1 MKKTIL
7 VVDYEQKSLDEIQQ
21 VFKDEPFDLLM
32 AFDGIQA
39 LQIFEQKCPD
49 LVMTS
54 ALLPKLN
61 GFELCKKIVSGQH
74 GEVRPVI
81 MFSGIYKAEKYRKEA
96 IIGCGAVDFLE
107 KPLAKWQLL
116 KAVKALFS
124 EIPGSGGGDLLD
136 LNLGGLSTATM
147 GS

>member
-1 MKKTIL
+1 MNKTIL
-7 VVDYEQKSLDEIQQ
+7 VVDYEQKSLDEIRGL
-21 VFKDEPFDLLM
+21 FRDEQFDLLT
-32 AFDGIQA
+32 ASDGTQA
-39 LQIFEQKCPD
+39 LEIFEKKIPD
-49 LVMTS
+49 LVMTA

-96 IIGCGAVDFLE
+96 IVGCGAVDFLE

-116 KAVKALFS
+116 KVVK
-124 EIPGSGGGDLLD
+124 EIGR
-136 LNLGGLSTATM
+136 AHV
-147 GS
+147 